1 MSDLNGFTEEELFME
16 VYNLCKS
23 KAEEF
28 EMLGYDNVSPKD
40 IWECVA
46 SSYKEFPALH
56 KLVNDI
62 LSLKT
67 TKYMNWQM
75 MKVYRNN
82 S

>member
-1 MSDLNGFTEEELFME
+1 MSEWNGFTEDELFMQ

-23 KAEEF
+23 KSEEF
-28 EMLGYDNVSPKD
+28 ALLGYENVSPKE
-40 IWECVA
+40 IWECVSA
-46 SSYKEFPALH
+46 SYKEIPPLH
-56 KLVNDI
+56 RLVNDI

-75 MKVYRNN
+75 MNVYRNN

>member
-1 MSDLNGFTEEELFME
+1 MSDFIGLTEDELFLQ

-28 EMLGYDNVSPKD
+28 GLLGYENITAKD
-40 IWECVA
+40 VWECVSA
-46 SSYKEFPALH
+46 GYKELPPIH
-56 KLVNDI
+56 RLVNDI
-62 LSLKT
+62 LSLKI

-75 MKVYRNN
+75 MNIYRNH